1 MERTN
6 VSIIR
11 LMGKEDVVHT
21 CNGILLSHKKK
32 KNATIYNNMGEAR
45 AYNAQ

>member
-1 MERTN
+1 MERTD

-11 LMGKEDVVHT
+11 LTDKEDVVDT

-32 KNATIYNNMGEAR
+32 TNATIYNNMGEAR